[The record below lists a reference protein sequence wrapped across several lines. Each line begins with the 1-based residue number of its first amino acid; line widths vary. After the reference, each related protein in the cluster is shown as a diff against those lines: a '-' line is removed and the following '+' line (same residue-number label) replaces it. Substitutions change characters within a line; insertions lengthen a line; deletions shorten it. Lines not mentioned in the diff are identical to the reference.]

1 MIKYIKP
8 LVAVF
13 IISLVLILHIP
24 SDGSMSSIP
33 VFLIIALS
41 TFAVI
46 VTIVLRDYLNF
57 DSVKIFATSFI
68 IFSIIQI
75 LLNPALAFYHLMDVL
90 IVSIILAVIST
101 FSLNK
106 DDIYSNNIN
115 IQSRGILSFEQ
126 QIEIIKALARSKN
139 LGFRSSK
146 NKIIVYNKFIIIE
159 YAPDFSQIQISE
171 LNSNPRVINIK
182 IDSFYYF
189 YDSDSAVIKLIESVI
204 PKTDYDA
211 VKRIVLGIFN
221 LIFVHETVPKEY
233 TINSPKKEIAKQ
245 NLVIDLNVKKTDI
258 NNASEQEIAALEGV
272 SIIAAKKAVQYRD
285 LKCGFKTLDEFFKV
299 IKLKKFFISKIQTKL
314 IIGEYKVKINNN
326 LSEDRIVDL

>member
-33 VFLIIALS
+33 VFLIITLS
-41 TFAVI
+41 TFATI
-46 VTIVLRDYLNF
+46 VTILLRDYLNF
-57 DSVKIFATSFI
+57 DSVKIFAASFI

-75 LLNPALAFYHLMDVL
+75 LLNPALAFYHLMDVFM
-90 IVSIILAVIST
+90 VSIILSVIST

-106 DDIYSNNIN
+106 DDIYSNSID

-139 LGFRSSK
+139 LGFKSSK

-159 YAPDFSQIQISE
+159 YAPDSGQIQINE
-171 LNSNPRVINIK
+171 LNSNPRVIDI
-182 IDSFYYF
+182 FYYL
-189 YDSDSAVIKLIESVI
+189 YDLDSAIIKLIESII

-211 VKRIVLGIFN
+211 VKRIVLGIFD

-285 LKCGFKTLDEFFKV
+285 LKSGFKTLDEFFKV

-314 IIGEYKVKINNN
+314 IIGEYNVKINNN